1 MIFIEVARTL
11 KNNYLKITDMN
22 KAKNKAIL
30 WLLLAVVYFLIFA
43 WDIEND
49 IDLWTWLW
57 LLNSIVC
64 FLVSMLNWIVAD
76 RK

>member
-1 MIFIEVARTL
+1 
-11 KNNYLKITDMN
+11 MN